1 MGRNIHKTEN
11 KNDLCKS
18 TPGKPAFLVACVYN
32 IKGGEITNKAVNEL
46 A

>member
-1 MGRNIHKTEN
+1 MGRNTQKLKT

-18 TPGKPAFLVACVYN
+18 ASGKPAFLVACVYD
-32 IKGGEITNKAVNEL
+32 IKGVEITNKAVNEL